1 VAGCSVDER
10 DAVDEQ
16 DAGTM
21 KQSSPAGKPAR
32 EKLGI
37 TGEIVFHVRH
47 APEGF
52 VETLGNPGDAIEQ
65 RSLLPPLDV
74 IVAFH
79 THRVALLAEWPK
91 LTAAAEPDG
100 VVWIAWP
107 KRGSDVPTD
116 LSEDVLREELLPT
129 GWLDNKACGIDE
141 TWSAL
146 RFAQR
151 VERRRPKEN
160 ARRSRR

>member
-1 VAGCSVDER
+1 
-10 DAVDEQ
+10 
-16 DAGTM
+16 M
-21 KQSSPAGKPAR
+21 KHVGPSNKPAR

-37 TGEIVFHVRH
+37 SGEIVFHVRH

-52 VETLGNPGDAIEQ
+52 ATALGDVGAAIQQ

-91 LTAAAEPDG
+91 LAAAAEPDG
-100 VVWIAWP
+100 MVWIAWP
-107 KRGSDVPTD
+107 KRGADVPTD
-116 LSEDVLREELLPT
+116 LSEDVVREELLAA
-129 GWLDNKACGIDE
+129 GWVDNKLCGLDD
-141 TWSAL
+141 TWIAL

-151 VERRRPKEN
+151 VERRRPKDN
-160 ARRSRR
+160 ARRARR